1 MVSMYI
7 GSEIIEAAPFRLREA
22 QTVDPRNFCQQNSG
36 VKAMSDRKG
45 NLTRREA
52 IKAIGGAAVALPIL
66 GQRAIAQHFHQ
77 IRRPE
82 QSYQLRFFTPEEDRT
97 IVELTERIIPADERS
112 PGAAAARV
120 NEFID
125 LMVSESSEMIRQQ
138 WRQGLAAINAMSRE
152 MFGRDFA
159 DASLEEQNR
168 LLAKISRNELSP
180 KTAQEHFFRLVKS
193 AAIDGYYTSE
203 IGIHRELRYKG
214 NAYLK
219 EFVGC
224 AHPEHKSAR

>member
-1 MVSMYI
+1 MEV
-7 GSEIIEAAPFRLREA
+7 R
-22 QTVDPRNFCQQNSG
+22 
-36 VKAMSDRKG
+36 AMSDRKE

-66 GQRAIAQHFHQ
+66 GHRAAAQHAHL
-77 IRRPE
+77 PE
-82 QSYQLRFFTPEEDRT
+82 PSGRQPAELRFFTPEENRM

-138 WRQGLAAINAMSRE
+138 WRQGLAAINKMSRR
-152 MFGRDFA
+152 MFGLDFA
-159 DASLEEQNR
+159 DASPEQQNE
-168 LLAKISRNELSP
+168 LLARISRNELSP
-180 KTAQEHFFRLVKS
+180 KTPEEHFFRMIKN
-193 AAIDGYYTSE
+193 ATIDGYYTSE

-214 NAYLK
+214 NDYLK

-224 AHPEHKSAR
+224 THPEHKT